1 MSTPSEASALE
12 SVAVDAA
19 KTFAKLTVP
28 VLALAVSNHFQGQV
42 VSISAVYQAVY
53 AGVAAAAA
61 VVIHGVP
68 AALTSHQKAQA
79 AAAAAAEAKLVAAVK
94 ADLAKPETPAV

>member
-12 SVAVDAA
+12 SVAVDAV

-28 VLALAVSNHFQGQV
+28 VVGLALANHFQGQAV
-42 VSISAVYQAVY
+42 NISAVYQVIY
-53 AGVAAAAA
+53 AGVAAAVA

-68 AALTSHQKAQA
+68 AALTSHQKTQA

>member
-28 VLALAVSNHFQGQV
+28 VLALAVSNHFQGQT
-42 VSISAVYQAVY
+42 VSISAVYQAIY
-53 AGVAAAAA
+53 TGAAAAA
-61 VVIHGVP
+61 TVVIHGVP
-68 AALTSHQKAQA
+68 AALTSHQKTQA